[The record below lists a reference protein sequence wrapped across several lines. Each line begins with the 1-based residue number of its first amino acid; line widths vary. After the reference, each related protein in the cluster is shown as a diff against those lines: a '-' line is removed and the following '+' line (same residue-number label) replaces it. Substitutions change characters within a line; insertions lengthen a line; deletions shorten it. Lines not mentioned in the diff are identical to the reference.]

1 MNKEKINLDFIQ
13 SDKECNDCDYH
24 NHYACFD
31 HEYEQVKEKYNN
43 AHYTEECAWI
53 KIIKKD

>member
-1 MNKEKINLDFIQ
+1 MKINLDFIQ
-13 SDKECNDCDYH
+13 SDKECDDCDYH
-24 NHYACFD
+24 NHYACFN

-43 AHYTEECAWI
+43 AYYTEECVWV